1 MWEIF
6 GNFLRHILEIFERFF
21 GNNLRD
27 FWPAFWKIFLKFW
40 EIQVFLK
47 IFERFLEIFWEIFSM
62 FVERLIGKLLC
73 IFERFMFS
81 WKYERFLEICW
92 EIFWILLR
100 DFLIFFLHTS
110 WKIIVNIWE
119 IQVFLWTPLTQTHG
133 LFRMGSWGSWGQSD
147 NIDI

>member
-92 EIFWILLR
+92 EIFWIFLR
-100 DFLIFFLHTS
+100 DFLIFFYIHSWKSLWIFERFRFSYGHLLHTHMG
-110 WKIIVNIWE
+110 
-119 IQVFLWTPLTQTHG
+119 FLEWGHGVHGANLTT
-133 LFRMGSWGSWGQSD
+133 
-147 NIDI
+147 